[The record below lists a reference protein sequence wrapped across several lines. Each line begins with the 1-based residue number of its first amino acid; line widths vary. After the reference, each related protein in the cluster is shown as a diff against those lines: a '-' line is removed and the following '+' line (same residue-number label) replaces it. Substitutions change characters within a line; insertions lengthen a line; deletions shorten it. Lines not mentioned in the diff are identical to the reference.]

1 MSHALMRAISPRMS
15 ECELTYLDRAPI
27 DAELADRQ
35 HRAFQERLR
44 EMGFTVIV
52 IPPDPSLQD
61 AAFIEDTAVVLDE
74 IAVIT
79 RPGAVSR
86 RPEIPAVAEV
96 LSRYRPLKQIKEPAT
111 LEGGD
116 AMRVGRRLYVG
127 VSTRTNQAGIAQLQ
141 ELIAPYDYQ
150 VIPVPV
156 TGCLHL
162 KTGGTWLGDE
172 TWLVNREWIDV
183 NPLKDFRLLDV
194 PAEEPW
200 AANTLVLQGTLFLP
214 AGFPLTR
221 EMLEKQGY
229 QVATVEMSELQKAE
243 AGLTCMSVIFQA

>member
-1 MSHALMRAISPRMS
+1 MPHALMRAISPRMS

-27 DAELADRQ
+27 DAALADRQ
-35 HRAFQERLR
+35 HRAFQQRLR

-52 IPPDPSLQD
+52 IPPDPTLQD

-74 IAVIT
+74 IAVST
-79 RPGAVSR
+79 RPGAISR
-86 RPEIPAVAEV
+86 PPEIPAVAEV
-96 LSRYRPLKQIKEPAT
+96 LSRFRPLKQIQEPGT

-116 AMRVGRRLYVG
+116 VMRVGRRLYVG
-127 VSTRTNQAGIAQLQ
+127 ISTRTNREGIDQLQ

-162 KTGGTWLGDE
+162 KTGGTWLGNE
-172 TWLVNREWIDV
+172 TWLVNRQWIDV
-183 NPLKDFRLLDV
+183 TPLKDFRLLDV
-194 PAEEPW
+194 SVEEPW
-200 AANTLVLQGTLFLP
+200 AANTLTLQGTLFMP
-214 AGFPLTR
+214 AGFPRTQ
-221 EMLEKQGY
+221 EMLEKLGY

-243 AGLTCMSVIFQA
+243 AGLTCMSVIFKA